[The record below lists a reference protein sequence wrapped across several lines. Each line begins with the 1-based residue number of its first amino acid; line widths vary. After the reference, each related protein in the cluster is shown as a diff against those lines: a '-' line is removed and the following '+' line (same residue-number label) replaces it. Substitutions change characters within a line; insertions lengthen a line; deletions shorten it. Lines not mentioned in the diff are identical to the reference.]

1 VRERKITE
9 FELRINIC
17 IWFPNKFTDGNI
29 SLYFIHTSL
38 HETGHCLLV
47 CHLFL
52 WKPNKNLSYNSN
64 KQQLSACCSR
74 YQNINPNFTEYH
86 LFYQAVFTWFEGSC
100 FQMYI

>member
-9 FELRINIC
+9 FELKINIC
-17 IWFPNKFTDGNI
+17 IWFPNKFTHGNI

-64 KQQLSACCSR
+64 KQQLSACFSR
-74 YQNINPNFTEYH
+74 YQNVNSNFTQYH
-86 LFYQAVFTWFEGSC
+86 LFCQAVFTWFEGSC
-100 FQMYI
+100 FHTYI